1 MYSLDI
7 NFLSDRIDPEKEAQA
22 GVPLQDTQWLV
33 YGGAACALFL
43 AIAGGA
49 YFYFTYKVNELQT
62 QVATL
67 TAQEAV
73 LDAKLL
79 ELKNSESVIKSIED
93 RTNQLVTLFVGEIP
107 ASAVLQ
113 EVRQRLPVGV
123 QVDTITQ
130 TGKGISLVGQA
141 TSYNDVNDTLLLFQS
156 SPYVDPVKT
165 KLDFAKLQP
174 QKPDISITLIDFA
187 ISTTLTNEPVTK
199 FLPQLQKSGAEGLVQ
214 RIKLLQEKGVIQ

>member
-22 GVPLQDTQWLV
+22 RVPLQDTQWLV
-33 YGGAACALFL
+33 YGGAACAVFL

-49 YFYFTYKVNELQT
+49 YFYFTYRVNELQT
-62 QVATL
+62 TVATL
-67 TAQEAV
+67 TAQEAA

-79 ELKNSESVIKSIED
+79 ELNNSEKVIKSIED

-130 TGKGISLVGQA
+130 NGKAISLVGQA

-156 SPYVDPVKT
+156 SPYVDSVKT
-165 KLDFAKLQP
+165 KLDFARLQP
-174 QKPDISITLIDFA
+174 QKQDVSITLIDFA
-187 ISTTLTNEPVTK
+187 ISATLTNEPVTK
-199 FLPQLQKSGAEGLVQ
+199 FLPQLQNSGAEGLVQ